1 MMPLFPSALVL
12 AKFVNGL
19 KGNGTAPP
27 FVAVERSGVMLREK
41 MTRAERATLIGL
53 VQVTQ
58 RTEESVRLRYLTEA
72 EVTDLLSKGAH
83 GYKRILQRW
92 ASLRE

>member
-1 MMPLFPSALVL
+1 MSAS
-12 AKFVNGL
+12 A
-19 KGNGTAPP
+19 
-27 FVAVERSGVMLREK
+27 
-41 MTRAERATLIGL
+41 RATLIGL

-83 GYKRILQRW
+83 GYKEVVFMEETNSATLGITKGVIAR
-92 ASLRE
+92 